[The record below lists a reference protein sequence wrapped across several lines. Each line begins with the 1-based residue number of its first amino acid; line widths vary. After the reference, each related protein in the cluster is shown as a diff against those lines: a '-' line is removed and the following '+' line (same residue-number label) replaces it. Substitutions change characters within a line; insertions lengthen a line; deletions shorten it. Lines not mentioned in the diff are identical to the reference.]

1 MSGTDDD
8 AAGSG
13 APARSGAQSRIRGG
27 AKDRVR
33 VLARALRR
41 LPGQKTTEPAAG
53 AAPDDPRDGRPPG
66 AAPADPDGGH
76 ERRFVGL
83 GIYPGIAIGPVA
95 FAVEAPAPVATCTR
109 HGRDTAAE
117 VTRLDEAVQRSLRQ
131 LEKLKARLAFLS
143 EDSQAEITPL
153 LDAYRQMLGPS
164 RLLRSVTR
172 RIVEDTL
179 NAEAA
184 VMAEAEALA
193 QKLAPPAPKPR
204 APAPDG
210 EEQAAA
216 LRRAEEVR
224 EIGRRLIRNLTRA
237 PFRSFAQIPAGAV
250 LVTEQLRPADAAL
263 IDPSRIAAVV
273 MDDGGTADHTA
284 IMLRALGIPAVL
296 GVAGFAAQVQAGAR
310 LVVDGATGTVTLD
323 PSEATLAA
331 ARQAVVSYAR
341 ERQRLARLRR
351 LPARLS
357 GGEAVELQANLE
369 LPAELPLIAQAGA
382 AGIGLLR
389 TEFLF
394 INAERLPDE
403 AVQEEAYRS
412 VVEAMGGDC
421 CTIRLLD
428 WGGEKQS
435 EALSAAGFVTGGADL
450 NPALGLRGL
459 RLLLLRPEV
468 LETQLAAILR
478 VSSAGPV
485 RILLPMVT
493 TVAELRATRE
503 IYDRVARRL
512 RRKGVRLPDRLPPLG
527 VMIETPAAALG
538 AETLALDAEFLA
550 IGTNDLTMYTLA
562 VDRSS
567 SEVASLY
574 DPLHPAVLHLIGH
587 ATDAALR
594 LRRPVSLCGEVAGNP
609 LVVPLLMGMG
619 LRSFSMNA
627 SAIPRVK
634 QVVRQASLDECRRL
648 ARRVMEES
656 DPQQVATLLNDF
668 AAR

>member
-1 MSGTDDD
+1 MSRTDGTGKGGDR
-8 AAGSG
+8 
-13 APARSGAQSRIRGG
+13 ARSR
-27 AKDRVR
+27 
-33 VLARALRR
+33 
-41 LPGQKTTEPAAG
+41 
-53 AAPDDPRDGRPPG
+53 AAPRPRAKRDNPPG
-66 AAPADPDGGH
+66 PQSSTVPPASDQSASDSGNATSWTPGA
-76 ERRFVGL
+76 ELRFRGQ
-83 GIYPGIAIGPVA
+83 GIFPGIAIGPVA
-95 FAVEAPAPVATCTR
+95 FAAEAPAVVASRTLR
-109 HGRDTAAE
+109 PAE
-117 VTRLDEAVQRSLRQ
+117 IPAETVRLDEAVQRSLRQ
-131 LEKLKARLAFLS
+131 LEKLRGRLAFLS
-143 EDSQAEITPL
+143 EESQAEIAPL
-153 LDAYRQMLGPS
+153 LDVYRQMLGPS
-164 RLLRSVTR
+164 RLMRNAIR
-172 RIVEDTL
+172 RIEQDRL

-184 VMAEAEALA
+184 VMMEAEALA
-193 QKLAPPAPKPR
+193 QLLAPPAAR
-204 APAPDG
+204 IVAGDATNGTSQHNAALAPGADG
-210 EEQAAA
+210 EEAAAA

-237 PFRSFAQIPAGAV
+237 PFRSFAKLPAGAV
-250 LVTEQLRPADAAL
+250 LVTEQLRPSDAAL
-263 IDPSRIAAVV
+263 IDPTRVAAVV
-273 MDDGGTADHTA
+273 MDDGGTSDHTA

-296 GVAGFAAQVQAGAR
+296 GVAGATAKAQAGSQA
-310 LVVDGATGTVTLD
+310 VVDGGAGLVTLD
-323 PSEATLAA
+323 PSDATLQAA
-331 ARQAVVSYAR
+331 QRDVVAYAR

-394 INAERLPDE
+394 INAERMPGE
-403 AVQEEAYRS
+403 AEQAEIYRG
-412 VVEAMGGDC
+412 VVAAMGGDC
-421 CTIRLLD
+421 TTIRLLD

-435 EALSAAGFVTGGADL
+435 EALSAAGVFTGGNDL

-459 RLLLLRPEV
+459 RLLLQHPEV
-468 LETQLAAILR
+468 METQLAAILR
-478 VSSAGPV
+478 VARDGAV

-493 TVAELRATRE
+493 TASELRAARE
-503 IYDRVARRL
+503 IYDRVVRRL
-512 RRKGVRLPDRLPPLG
+512 RRRSVRLPDKLPPLG

-538 AETLALDAEFLA
+538 AETLALEAEFLA

-562 VDRSS
+562 VDRASS
-567 SEVASLY
+567 HVAGLY

-587 ATDAALR
+587 ATDAGLR
-594 LRRPVSLCGEVAGNP
+594 LRRPVSLCGEIAGNP

-656 DPQQVATLLNDF
+656 DPPEVARLLTEF